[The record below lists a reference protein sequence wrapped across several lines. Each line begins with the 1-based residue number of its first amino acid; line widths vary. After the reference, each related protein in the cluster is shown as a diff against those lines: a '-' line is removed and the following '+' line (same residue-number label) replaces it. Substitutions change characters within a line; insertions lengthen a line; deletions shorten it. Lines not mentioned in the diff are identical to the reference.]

1 MTTAT
6 VSRERAA
13 PSAPAS
19 LPYLLPRHEITGPPD
34 APVVLVL
41 GGISSTCHVTS
52 SDSRR
57 EPGWWEDVVGRGG
70 ERAIDTNAYRALG
83 VEFLDGGRAIDGR
96 PLRVVTTYD
105 QADAIASLL
114 ERLEIPRLHALV
126 GASYGGMVGL
136 ALAERYPELL
146 ERLIVTGA
154 ADVSHPLTTAL
165 RAIQRRIVSF
175 GLETGRPRDS
185 LVLARALATTT
196 YRSAREFEERFG
208 EQRVGGE
215 GVRAFAVED
224 YLLHNGERFASICT
238 PERFLAL
245 SLSADLHRVRAEDIT
260 VPTLLIAAEGDAL
273 VPEAHMD
280 ALARRIGAHCK
291 LVRMPAKTGHDAFL
305 AEPSAIGPI
314 LRAAICGEVFP

>member
-1 MTTAT
+1 MTAAT
-6 VSRERAA
+6 VSRDRAA

-19 LPYLLPRHEITGPPD
+19 LPYLLPRHEITGPLD

-52 SDSRR
+52 SESRR
-57 EPGWWEDVVGRGG
+57 EPGWWEDVVGRG
-70 ERAIDTNAYRALG
+70 RAIDTNAYRALG

-96 PLRVVTTYD
+96 PRRVVTTHD
-105 QADAIASLL
+105 QADAIAALL
-114 ERLEIPRLHALV
+114 ERLEIRRLHALV

-175 GLETGRPRDS
+175 GLETGRPRDT

-208 EQRVGGE
+208 DELV
-215 GVRAFAVED
+215 VREDVNAFAVED
-224 YLLHNGERFASICT
+224 YLVHAGERFASVCT

-245 SLSADLHRVRAEDIT
+245 SLSADLHRVRAEDIA

-280 ALARRIGAHCK
+280 TLARRIGAHCK

-305 AEPSAIGPI
+305 AEPSAIGPL